1 MDSKKTQTYCNMKS
15 YHKVIFGKKKTII
28 KDFKRRSFITENLM
42 IKLRFF
48 RYFHQFN
55 KYSRNRK
62 F

>member
-1 MDSKKTQTYCNMKS
+1 MKS

-55 KYSRNRK
+55 KYNRNRK